1 MVSRRYNLDAR
12 PYNLGFMR
20 GTLAIKGSVDAANAK
35 LDPAVNKIVPV
46 LIAAGTLKSSAEGLE
61 AVNVTPSVGA
71 ILYSVQQA
79 GQDKPN
85 IIVGAGGVEH
95 PCTSPVT
102 DKIPTRLTF
111 TAPAGLEAGTYTLAL
126 TGKGRG
132 ETPVMLTKP
141 NVTVKAGENVP
152 TVERIVSE
160 GKDGFVEG

>member
-1 MVSRRYNLDAR
+1 
-12 PYNLGFMR
+12 MR
-20 GTLAIKGSVDAANAK
+20 G
-35 LDPAVNKIVPV
+35 
-46 LIAAGTLKSSAEGLE
+46 EGLTLFD
-61 AVNVTPSVGA
+61 VRGFPRVTPSVGA

-85 IIVGAGGVEH
+85 IIVGAGGVI
-95 PCTSPVT
+95 V
-102 DKIPTRLTF
+102 IN
-111 TAPAGLEAGTYTLAL
+111 GIYTLAL

-160 GKDGFVEG
+160 GKDGIVKG